1 VKTFFNFITK
11 DNEIKQ
17 RFTSETVLIPIIPM
31 ATGKIY
37 IKILIK
43 FASEMRVKPIQV
55 KRYLIKLK
63 VKESISF
70 EIKEFCSNLKVD
82 KNGKTYNKTDFN
94 IKTNLRIRN
103 ESEIKNLVL
112 KEPVFNKELN
122 LLNQK
127 NYLITNNEIHKKYVF
142 IKEGNAS
149 VNNDVKYN
157 LDFITN
163 NIDVDTDNKENEN
176 ENEKPNQKNNNVLN
190 KKSTKGNRYI
200 LDRFNKLLN
209 NPNGNIIF
217 FPWEATQ
224 VISNEPDK
232 KNINKNIDSNNN
244 NENSINENNT
254 TSKEVTLQGLYPYKL
269 KMKNSEATK
278 IYLSYLFNK
287 YTELKVSQKKIDNE
301 RTLIKMILKL
311 NQIGLGSMGDKIE
324 KYEIYANGLQNQ
336 IIWLGPK
343 KFTIKNNSEESKFTC
358 RFNFITT
365 LKGNIEVNRISV
377 LIYKKPES
385 KGGKGST
392 INLNHITKPT
402 SIFIE

>member
-1 VKTFFNFITK
+1 MYFYINYFFPIEVINNSIKDRVRRYTIFIEECNKNKVKTFFNFITK

-176 ENEKPNQKNNNVLN
+176 ENEKPNQK
-190 KKSTKGNRYI
+190 
-200 LDRFNKLLN
+200 
-209 NPNGNIIF
+209 IIMF
-217 FPWEATQ
+217 
-224 VISNEPDK
+224 
-232 KNINKNIDSNNN
+232 
-244 NENSINENNT
+244 
-254 TSKEVTLQGLYPYKL
+254 
-269 KMKNSEATK
+269 
-278 IYLSYLFNK
+278 
-287 YTELKVSQKKIDNE
+287 
-301 RTLIKMILKL
+301 
-311 NQIGLGSMGDKIE
+311 
-324 KYEIYANGLQNQ
+324 
-336 IIWLGPK
+336 
-343 KFTIKNNSEESKFTC
+343 
-358 RFNFITT
+358 
-365 LKGNIEVNRISV
+365 
-377 LIYKKPES
+377 
-385 KGGKGST
+385 
-392 INLNHITKPT
+392 
-402 SIFIE
+402 